1 MRWDEIYD
9 KSKAIVRQVIGQV
22 LDEESQGNFEG
33 MENIVKHL
41 QDSDYLAGELKKRER
56 YDYQEAF
63 RNLNKGSVGVIVC
76 GC

>member
-1 MRWDEIYD
+1 MKWDEIYD

-41 QDSDYLAGELKKRER
+41 QDSDYMNGDLEKDER
-56 YDYQEAF
+56 CD
-63 RNLNKGSVGVIVC
+63 
-76 GC
+76 